1 MINTI
6 NTTNSLNIA
15 LQVDGLVKFY
25 GMVKAVDNLSFKVYG
40 GEIYGLL
47 GPNGAGKS
55 TTIKSILGL
64 ISVNAGKISV
74 LGLDPVYDPVRVKE
88 VIGYVPEEPS
98 LYDSMSPR
106 ELFDFIVSIRK
117 LDPQKTFS
125 FLQYYLNTL
134 DVIPYV
140 NSIIGSL
147 SKGNKQ
153 KIQII
158 TALLHEPR
166 ILVLDEPLSGL
177 DVRSAHILKQIFQ
190 YHLQRGGS
198 IVLSTHVME
207 QAQILCHRI
216 GIINKGRLV
225 VEGTFE
231 ELRTMSKSTNANLEE
246 IFLQLTEQDVTV
258 SPLLDSYNNNTNNH
272 NNTI

>member
-1 MINTI
+1 MMNAI
-6 NTTNSLNIA
+6 TNSNAMNIS
-15 LQVDGLVKFY
+15 LQVEGLVKFY
-25 GMVKAVDNLSFKVYG
+25 GMIKAVDDLSFKVYQ

-64 ISVNAGKISV
+64 ISVNTGRVNV
-74 LGLDPVYDPVRVKE
+74 LGLDPVLDPIHVKE

-98 LYDSMSPR
+98 LYDSMTPR
-106 ELFDFIVSIRK
+106 ELFDFIASIRK
-117 LDPQKTFS
+117 LDPQRTFN
-125 FLQYYLNTL
+125 FLQYYLNVL
-134 DVIPYV
+134 DAYQYV

-158 TALLHEPR
+158 IALLHEPK

-177 DVRSAHILKQIFQ
+177 DARSAHILKQIFQ

-198 IVLSTHVME
+198 ILLSTHVME
-207 QAQILCHRI
+207 QAQILCNRI
-216 GIINKGRLV
+216 GIINKGKLIA
-225 VEGTFE
+225 EGTFE
-231 ELRTMSKSTNANLEE
+231 ELRTMSKSSNANLEE
-246 IFLQLTEQDVTV
+246 IFLQLTEQNVNV
-258 SPLLDSYNNNTNNH
+258 SPLLGSYNNGQ
-272 NNTI
+272 